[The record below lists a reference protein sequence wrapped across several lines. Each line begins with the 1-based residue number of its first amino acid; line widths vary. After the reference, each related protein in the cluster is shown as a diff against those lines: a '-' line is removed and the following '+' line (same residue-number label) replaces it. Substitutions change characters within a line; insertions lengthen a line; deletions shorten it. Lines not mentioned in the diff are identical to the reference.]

1 MKFLCLAI
9 ITTFGIVGCANNSEP
24 FVDTNSIDYKY
35 SKARFQIEGYSDKDS
50 ETAARAIYKFNQAQK
65 NRKKY

>member
-9 ITTFGIVGCANNSEP
+9 ITTFCIVGCANNREP
-24 FVDTNSIDYKY
+24 FVDTNSVDYKY